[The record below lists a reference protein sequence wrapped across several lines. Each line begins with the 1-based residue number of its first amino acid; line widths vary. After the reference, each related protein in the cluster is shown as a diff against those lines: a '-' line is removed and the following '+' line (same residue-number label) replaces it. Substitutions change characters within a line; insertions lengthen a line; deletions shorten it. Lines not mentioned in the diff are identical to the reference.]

1 MKSPCKGCEFRA
13 IGCHSTC
20 AAYTEYSRNR
30 KEELE
35 TRDIRGDVYGYVKDN
50 NNRIK
55 RRIGRY

>member
-1 MKSPCKGCEFRA
+1 MKTPCKGCEFRA
-13 IGCHSTC
+13 IGYHSTC
-20 AAYTEYSRNR
+20 AVYIRYNRNR

>member
-1 MKSPCKGCEFRA
+1 MKLPCKGCEFRA

-20 AAYTEYSRNR
+20 AAYTKYSLSR
-30 KEELE
+30 KEQIE
-35 TRDIRGDVYGYVKDN
+35 TRFIRGDVYGYIKTN